1 MRIRRWRVK
10 LKQKKKKINYF
21 NVEKIGIPVVTSD
34 EIIDMIPVETKIPV
48 EENLW
53 IPEEEEELTKWILA
67 DKKQWNIDGISG
79 LTKESKDWLS
89 KTMKKK

>member
-1 MRIRRWRVK
+1 ME
-10 LKQKKKKINYF
+10 YF
-21 NVEKIGIPVVTSD
+21 AIEKTGIPVVTSD
-34 EIIDMIPVETKIPV
+34 EIIDMIPVETEIPV

-53 IPEEEEELTKWILA
+53 ILEEEEELTKWIHA
-67 DKKQWNIDGISG
+67 DKKQWNIDGISS